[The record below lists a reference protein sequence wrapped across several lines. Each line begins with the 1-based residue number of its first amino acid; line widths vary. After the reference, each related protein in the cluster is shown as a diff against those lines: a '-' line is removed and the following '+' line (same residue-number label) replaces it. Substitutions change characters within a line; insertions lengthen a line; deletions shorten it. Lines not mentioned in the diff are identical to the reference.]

1 MSDSHS
7 ISRAGA
13 SHPSSPEPDNK
24 VGLADEIVEG
34 TLDMQI
40 NKATSGI
47 VCRTLAPIYSLPVE
61 LLSRILL
68 HAIAADAHRCDV
80 HHHRKQELASVS
92 RRWRDTI
99 FNDPAFWTTISLT
112 PQWTPSLVQAHV
124 QRSACLL
131 VDIEIRLWATP
142 DELDDLPLLL
152 SVAMRCSDRW
162 RSLIF
167 DQNLVILDSFL
178 EDTRDAMF
186 PSLAYIVDD
195 QVNYYGLQP
204 ENTPALVYLRTM
216 HFFPPLPSTL
226 RLMSEAFGFHPSPD
240 DFRTLPSL
248 EKLTTLDL
256 RGIGKWVSDPTSI
269 HFPHLTSLTLAV
281 DEPADPLK
289 YIVAP
294 RLRHFCFRYSSA
306 LHTLDPVWATFTR

>member
-1 MSDSHS
+1 MSNSHS

-40 NKATSGI
+40 NEATSGI
-47 VCRTLAPIYSLPVE
+47 VCRTLAHIYSLPVE

-68 HAIAADAHRCDV
+68 HAIPADAHRCDV
-80 HHHRKQELASVS
+80 HCHRKQELASVS

-152 SVAMRCSDRW
+152 TVAMRCSDRW

-178 EDTRDAMF
+178 GEMRDA
-186 PSLAYIVDD
+186 IVR
-195 QVNYYGLQP
+195 
-204 ENTPALVYLRTM
+204 PALVYLRTM

-226 RLMSEAFGFHPSPD
+226 RLMSEAFGFHPFPN
-240 DFRTLPSL
+240 DFRTLPSP

-269 HFPHLTSLTLAV
+269 HFPHLASLTLAV
-281 DEPADPLK
+281 EEPADPLK

-294 RLRHFCFRYSSA
+294 QLRHFCFHYSSV
-306 LHTLDPVWATFTR
+306 LHTLDPGISTDRQYAT